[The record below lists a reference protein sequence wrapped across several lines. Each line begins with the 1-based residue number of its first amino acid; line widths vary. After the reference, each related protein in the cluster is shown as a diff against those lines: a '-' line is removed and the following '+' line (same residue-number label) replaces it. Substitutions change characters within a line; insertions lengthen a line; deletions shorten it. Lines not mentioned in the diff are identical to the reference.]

1 MKQMRLVL
9 LGAPGVGKGT
19 QAKLINKKFN
29 IPHISTGDILRNEV
43 QEQSELGKK
52 IKKILDAGELVH
64 DETILKIVNKR
75 LARPDCKNGF
85 ILDGFPRT
93 IPQARGLQSLLNNEG
108 HLSPKVIE
116 IFVPEDEIILRL
128 TSRRICS
135 NCGKVY
141 NIIFNPPP
149 EDGHCMK
156 CDGNIILRDDD
167 REETIINRLKVYR
180 KQTEPLI
187 SFYQEKNIFFQV
199 NGLQSVE
206 KVFLDL
212 EKILLNM

>member
-1 MKQMRLVL
+1 MRLVL

-19 QAKLINKKFN
+19 QAKLINKKYK

-43 QEQSELGKK
+43 HEQSELGKK
-52 IKKILDAGELVH
+52 VKKILDSGELVP
-64 DETILKIVNKR
+64 DETILEIVNKR
-75 LARPDCKNGF
+75 LAKPDCKNGF

-93 IPQARGLQSLLNNEG
+93 IPQAKGLQSLLNNQSQ
-108 HLSPKVIE
+108 LSLKVIE

-149 EDGHCMK
+149 LDGRCTK
-156 CDGNIILRDDD
+156 CGGNIILRDDD
-167 REETIINRLKVYR
+167 KEDTIINRLKVYR

-187 SFYQEKNIFFQV
+187 SFYEDKDIFFQV

-206 KVFLDL
+206 TVFSDI
-212 EKILLNM
+212 EKIMLNM

>member
-1 MKQMRLVL
+1 MRLVL

-52 IKKILDAGELVH
+52 VKKILDSGELVP
-64 DETILKIVNKR
+64 DKTILEIVNKR
-75 LARPDCKNGF
+75 LVRPDCKNGF

-93 IPQARGLQSLLNNEG
+93 IPQAKGLQSQLNNEG
-108 HLSPKVIE
+108 HLSLKVIE
-116 IFVPEDEIILRL
+116 IFIPEDEIILRL
-128 TSRRICS
+128 TSRRICA

-149 EDGHCMK
+149 EDGCCTK
-156 CDGNIILRDDD
+156 CGGNIILRDDD
-167 REETIINRLKVYR
+167 REDTIKNRLSVYR

-187 SFYQEKNIFFQV
+187 SFYQKKDIFFQV
-199 NGLQSVE
+199 NGQQSVE
-206 KVFLDL
+206 MVFSDI